1 MKAIIHETYI
11 IPISSVNFIHWTN
24 PKEIKVYLKSPIDG
38 SAYVCLHYDES
49 DECAVA
55 YNDMLMMFRY
65 A

>member
-24 PKEIKVYLKSPIDG
+24 PKEIKVYLKSPIVG
-38 SAYVCLHYDES
+38 SAYVCFHSDDS
-49 DECAVA
+49 DECAIA